1 MTDNVK
7 QDEEGY
13 LIVSEEL
20 SFLNNDY
27 VARRSIPAFSPAGN

>member
-7 QDEEGY
+7 QGKEGHM
-13 LIVSEEL
+13 IVSEEL

-27 VARRSIPAFSPAGN
+27 VARRSIPALSPTGN